1 MVVDHREVCEHV
13 RKSVYG
19 PSLSY
24 GHLLT
29 ERLTHGDFQGR
40 AALALIL
47 ECLTAFFKKINVN
60 FIL

>member
-1 MVVDHREVCEHV
+1 MVMDRRGVCEHI

-19 PSLSY
+19 PRPSY

-29 ERLTHGDFQGR
+29 ERLTHGDFQGS

-47 ECLTAFFKKINVN
+47 ESDSRHSLKK
-60 FIL
+60 